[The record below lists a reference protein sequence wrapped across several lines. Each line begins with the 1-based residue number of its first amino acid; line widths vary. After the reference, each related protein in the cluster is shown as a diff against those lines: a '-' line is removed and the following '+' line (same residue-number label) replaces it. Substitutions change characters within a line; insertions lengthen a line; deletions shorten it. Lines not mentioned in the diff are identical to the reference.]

1 MARYA
6 AEHFAQAEAILTG
19 IALGADMDK
28 LSIDVRVQIAGVH
41 AKLAEIRGF
50 AAAGMADDMIPAE
63 RKAWQELLGTDQ
75 PAPVLVPVVEA
86 RGTATTGKVNT
97 ARPAR
102 NLDQQIEHALSGLFD
117 ADVAAEI
124 RTSEAY
130 GALRYRIG
138 SYIAMNPDR
147 DPAYVLGYLLDAGTR
162 NFAAVADN
170 PAAYLAKQISDL
182 R

>member
-1 MARYA
+1 MSRYA

-19 IALGADMDK
+19 IALGTDMDK
-28 LSIDVRVQIAGVH
+28 LSIDVRVQIASVH

-50 AAAGMADDMIPAE
+50 AAAGMANDMIPAE

-75 PAPVLVPVVEA
+75 PTPDDAYIPEDRTPV
-86 RGTATTGKVNT
+86 TGRTNT

-102 NLDQQIEHALSGLFD
+102 GLDQQIENALSGLFD
-117 ADVAAEI
+117 ADVAADI
-124 RTSEAY
+124 RASEAY

-138 SYIAMNPDR
+138 SYIAMHPDR
-147 DPAYVLGYLLDAGTR
+147 DPAYILGYLLDAGTR

-170 PAAYLAKQISDL
+170 PAAYLAKQISEL

>member
-50 AAAGMADDMIPAE
+50 AAAGMANDMIPAE

-75 PAPVLVPVVEA
+75 PAPDPVVEA
-86 RGTATTGKVNT
+86 RGMATAGKVNT

-138 SYIAMNPDR
+138 SYIAMHPDR
-147 DPAYVLGYLLDAGTR
+147 DPSYVLGYLLDAGTR

-170 PAAYLAKQISDL
+170 PAAYLAKQIGEL

>member
-1 MARYA
+1 MFAADHYQRA
-6 AEHFAQAEAILTG
+6 AELVEQVEAMTTDDRRDPKFSLD
-19 IALGADMDK
+19 IAK
-28 LSIDVRVQIAGVH
+28 VH
-41 AKLAEIRGF
+41 VELANVRGF
-50 AAAGMADDMIPAE
+50 VAAGMADEMIPAE

-75 PAPVLVPVVEA
+75 PAPDPVVVEA
-86 RGTATTGKVNT
+86 RGMTTAGKVNT

-102 NLDQQIEHALSGLFD
+102 NLDQQIENALSGLFD

-138 SYIAMNPDR
+138 SYIAMHPDR

-162 NFAAVADN
+162 NFARVADN
-170 PAAYLAKQISDL
+170 PAAYLAKQIGEL
-182 R
+182 E